1 MDGIRRLI
9 RRKSEN
15 SLVSS
20 LSNGNYTDEQDSEEV
35 MYEMTDQAGQQ
46 RIQELEDEN
55 AALQDELDE
64 REAQGGHRRNWGSP
78 PVEMKINP
86 DGIHGMRF
94 PHDGRRAFVHC
105 DEEGPVYVVN
115 WDPTR
120 KKN

>member
-35 MYEMTDQAGQQ
+35 MYELTDQDGQQ
-46 RIQELEDEN
+46 RIRELEDEN

-64 REAQGGHRRNWGSP
+64 REAQGGL
-78 PVEMKINP
+78 V
-86 DGIHGMRF
+86 
-94 PHDGRRAFVHC
+94 
-105 DEEGPVYVVN
+105 
-115 WDPTR
+115 
-120 KKN
+120 